1 MRTCTSLTSS
11 TNQPA
16 PWSSST
22 LYHSPRRRP
31 RSSANSP
38 LPRAHP
44 IAPFTLL
51 LVLRRS
57 VPDEHEDRR
66 LGDHEVLAPF
76 ECDLHRRLAEEQR
89 IVAHARLHRQ
99 VLYLGPANL
108 PWLVVHARGLG
119 HRRARAGCHHAAT
132 LHLARFDRR
141 RRQVEADVG
150 ALFPLFG
157 RDEHP
162 VAYDDEP
169 LGRGRLVR
177 HGHQYRD
184 RKSTRLN
191 SSHPSISYAVF
202 CLKKKKTSQCHTSR
216 QLNASATYTLV

>member
-108 PWLVVHARGLG
+108 PWLVVHARGPEVKGSEERRSELQSR
-119 HRRARAGCHHAAT
+119 RRAVCR
-132 LHLARFDRR
+132 
-141 RRQVEADVG
+141 
-150 ALFPLFG
+150 PLPETTKTRSAQPGG
-157 RDEHP
+157 R
-162 VAYDDEP
+162 
-169 LGRGRLVR
+169 
-177 HGHQYRD
+177 
-184 RKSTRLN
+184 T
-191 SSHPSISYAVF
+191 
-202 CLKKKKTSQCHTSR
+202 
-216 QLNASATYTLV
+216 